1 MPNRAPAELDWNAP
15 APDRG
20 RGLTRDAVVAAA
32 VAIADRDGLSAV
44 SIRRV
49 AGELAIRPMSI
60 YTHVAS
66 KDDLVDLMVNEV
78 VREVLL
84 PEPLPQDWRE
94 AVSAIAHR
102 SYDAFLAHPWTLQAV
117 GQRPQFGPNTLRHVE
132 QSLAA
137 VAGLGLE
144 PQTASIILGVV
155 DAYTLGQAMRV
166 ALIPDEDGLRRTL
179 EETLCTADPDAF
191 PHLAQATAGAVLGPH
206 EGAFEV
212 GLDALLDGF
221 EQTLVPRAG

>member
-1 MPNRAPAELDWNAP
+1 
-15 APDRG
+15 
-20 RGLTRDAVVAAA
+20 VATAI
-32 VAIADRDGLSAV
+32 AIADREGLDAV

-49 AGELAIRPMSI
+49 AGEPGVRPMSL
-60 YTHVAS
+60 YTHIAS

-78 VREVLL
+78 VGGVLL

-94 AVSAIAHR
+94 AVGQIAHR
-102 SYDAFLAHPWTLQAV
+102 SYDAFVAHPWTLQAV

-137 VAGLGLE
+137 VSDLGLE

-166 ALIPDEDGLRRTL
+166 AIVHDEDGLRRTL
-179 EETLCTADPDAF
+179 EETLRTADPDEF
-191 PHLAQATAGAVLGPH
+191 PHLARATAGALLGTR
-206 EGAFEV
+206 EGAFDA